1 MGAVVNQEQE
11 QALLDRLSRAGAWTT
26 GNTLADALG
35 VTRRSI
41 RNYVASINQRSGSH
55 EIIESSSR
63 GYRLNRAGYAA
74 YRQSP
79 PTAEEAATPRQRLY
93 DIVRKLV
100 DDADG
105 VDLYELAD
113 QLAVSDSTV
122 ESDLGRV
129 RRILPEGLLLSR
141 SGSTVSLA
149 GGERAKRRLLSR
161 MFHDETEHGV
171 VGLEAIQR
179 EFVPDHLS
187 EFKTD
192 LVSELRGA
200 GYYVNDFGIDSALL
214 HIAIAVDRTR
224 KAPVTEASAAAPEA
238 PVTRILA
245 RLTAHHFDVT
255 LNADDLDYLASLLAM
270 HAITPLIDDAGPS
283 YLDPEVL
290 AVVRSVIEDVGREYL
305 IDLSDDEFVNR
316 FTLHVRNLL
325 QRARQRTY
333 SRNPLAGSIKTS
345 YPMTYELSV
354 YVARGLQERL
364 GVAFNDDE
372 IAYIALH
379 VGAYLSQRA
388 QAEERVTCAIVCP
401 TYYDLQTTL
410 RSRVQVMLGDALDVT
425 MLVTRTDV
433 DWNHLNTDL
442 VLTTIEPPVPSPT
455 VLVIKPFFTPADA
468 DRVRGAL
475 ARIRTTRRRR
485 SIKKNLLAYF
495 DESLF
500 VRDAPVTG
508 ADDTIRLLGNR
519 MVAAGAINSEYVAG
533 ALERERLSSTV
544 FAEGLAVPH
553 GLEMSARRTVI
564 AVSVTGSSVPWG
576 GSRVNVAAFVAFSSD
591 SRSDF
596 QTFFDQFIAVFS
608 DGSNLQRIVERATSF
623 RAFIDELT
631 AILDS

>member
-1 MGAVVNQEQE
+1 MNQAREQ
-11 QALLDRLSRAGAWTT
+11 QLLDRLGRAGAWTT
-26 GNTLADALG
+26 GTSLADALG

-63 GYRLNRAGYAA
+63 GYRLNTAAYAA
-74 YRQSP
+74 YRGSLP
-79 PTAEEAATPRQRLY
+79 AAEDAATPRQRLY
-93 DIVRKLV
+93 DIVRTLV
-100 DDADG
+100 DSSDG
-105 VDLYELAD
+105 IDLFDLAD
-113 QLAVSDSTV
+113 RLAVSDSTV
-122 ESDLGRV
+122 EADLGRV
-129 RRILPEGLLLSR
+129 RRMLPDGLQLAR
-141 SGSTVSLA
+141 SGSTVALA

-179 EFVPDHLS
+179 EFVPEHLS

-192 LVSELRGA
+192 LVTELREA
-200 GYYVNDFGIDSALL
+200 GYYVNDFGVDSALL

-224 KAPVTEASAAAPEA
+224 KSPAAECAEPVPEGA
-238 PVTRILA
+238 VEEILA
-245 RLTAHHFDVT
+245 RLSALHFNVT
-255 LNADDLDYLASLLAM
+255 LNGDDLEYLASLLAV
-270 HAITPLIDDAGPS
+270 HAITPILDDAGPS

-316 FTLHVRNLL
+316 FTLHARNLL
-325 QRARQRTY
+325 RRARQRRY

-364 GVAFNDDE
+364 GVALNDDE

-379 VGAYLSQRA
+379 IGAYLSQRA
-388 QAEERVTCAIVCP
+388 QAEERVTCTIVCP

-410 RSRVQVMLGDALDVT
+410 RHRVQVMLGDVLDVT

-433 DWNHLNTDL
+433 DWDHLSTDL
-442 VLTTIEPPVPSPT
+442 VLTTIEPRVPSPT
-455 VLVIKPFFTPADA
+455 VLVIKPFFTSDDA
-468 DRVRGAL
+468 DRVRRAL
-475 ARIRTTRRRR
+475 ARIRATRRRR
-485 SIKKNLLAYF
+485 AIKENLLAYF

-508 ADDTIRLLGNR
+508 ADDTIRLLGDR
-519 MVAAGAINSEYVAG
+519 MVAAGAIDPEYVTG

-544 FAEGLAVPH
+544 FADGLAVPH
-553 GLEMSARRTVI
+553 ALEMSARRTVI

-591 SRSDF
+591 SRSAF

-608 DGSNLQRIVERATSF
+608 DGSNLRRIVERATSF
-623 RAFIDELT
+623 QAFIDELT
-631 AILDS
+631 AILDC

>member
-1 MGAVVNQEQE
+1 MNQERE
-11 QALLDRLSRAGAWTT
+11 QQLVERLGRAEAWTT
-26 GNTLADALG
+26 SSSLADALG

-41 RNYVASINQRSGSH
+41 RNYVASINRHSRNH
-55 EIIESSSR
+55 EIIESSPR
-63 GYRLNRAGYAA
+63 GYRLNAAA
-74 YRQSP
+74 YAVYRESLS
-79 PTAEEAATPRQRLY
+79 AGEAATPRQRLY
-93 DIVRKLV
+93 DLVRTLV
-100 DDADG
+100 DSDDG
-105 VDLYELAD
+105 VDLYELAGE
-113 QLAVSDSTV
+113 LAVSDSTV

-129 RRILPEGLLLSR
+129 RRILPEGLGLSR
-141 SGSTVSLA
+141 SGSIVALA

-192 LVSELRGA
+192 LVSALREA

-224 KAPVTEASAAAPEA
+224 KAPVAEEAEA
-238 PVTRILA
+238 VPDDPVA
-245 RLTAHHFDVT
+245 RVIAGLTAQHFDVA
-255 LNADDLDYLASLLAM
+255 LSGDDLEYLPSLLAV
-270 HAITPLIDDAGPS
+270 HAITPLLNDAGRS
-283 YLDPEVL
+283 YLDPKIV

-305 IDLSDDEFVNR
+305 IDLSDDEFINR
-316 FTLHVRNLL
+316 FALHVRSLL
-325 QRARQRTY
+325 RRASQRAY

-354 YVARGLQERL
+354 YVARGLQKRL
-364 GVAFNDDE
+364 GVTFNDDE

-379 VGAYLSQRA
+379 IGAYLSERA
-388 QAEERVTCAIVCP
+388 QAEERVTCTIVCP

-410 RSRVQVMLGDALDVT
+410 RNRVQVMLGDVLDVK
-425 MLVTRTDV
+425 MLIARTDV
-433 DWNHLNTDL
+433 DWDHLGTDL
-442 VLTTIEPPVPSPT
+442 VLTTIEPPVPSPSA
-455 VLVIKPFFTPADA
+455 LVIKPFFSPADA

-475 ARIRTTRRRR
+475 PRIRTTRRRR
-485 SIKKNLLAYF
+485 AIKENLLAYF

-500 VRDAPVTG
+500 LRDAPLTG
-508 ADDTIRLLGNR
+508 ADDTIRMLGDR
-519 MVAAGAINSEYVAG
+519 MVAAGAITSQYVEG

-544 FAEGLAVPH
+544 FADGLAVPH
-553 GLEMSARRTVI
+553 ALEMSARRTVI
-564 AVSVTGSSVPWG
+564 AVAINGSSIPWG
-576 GSRVNVAAFVAFSSD
+576 GKRVNVAAFVAFSSD

-608 DGSNLQRIVERATSF
+608 DGSNLRRIVEQATSF
-623 RAFIDELT
+623 QAFIAELT